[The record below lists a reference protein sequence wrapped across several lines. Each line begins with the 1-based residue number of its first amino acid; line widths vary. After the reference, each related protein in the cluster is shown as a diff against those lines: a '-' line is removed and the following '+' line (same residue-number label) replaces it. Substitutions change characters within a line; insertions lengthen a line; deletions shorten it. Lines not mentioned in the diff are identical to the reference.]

1 MASRPFLTTSI
12 SSGVSPVDIVLNCK
26 PKADPSA
33 LPHKPNITEWAVHAR
48 RTEHFGTLEK
58 HAPGPRG
65 RNDMSKLKAAP
76 RDEGLVCP
84 HDLNYRTLPDRSR
97 IEWGNARRHTSALR
111 PQYYKQIA

>member
-1 MASRPFLTTSI
+1 MAQPGLASRPILTTLI

-33 LPHKPNITEWAVHAR
+33 LPHRPDITEWAVHAG

-65 RNDMSKLKAAP
+65 RNDMSKLKTAP
-76 RDEGLVCP
+76 RDERLVPDDLVTPLPLAAAISRGVMQVVVGTASLGLF
-84 HDLNYRTLPDRSR
+84 
-97 IEWGNARRHTSALR
+97 E
-111 PQYYKQIA
+111 

>member
-1 MASRPFLTTSI
+1 MASRPILIKLI

-65 RNDMSKLKAAP
+65 RNDMSRLKTAP
-76 RDEGLVCP
+76 RDERLGSDELELP
-84 HDLNYRTLPDRSR
+84 HCLQPQP
-97 IEWGNARRHTSALR
+97 SAVG
-111 PQYYKQIA
+111 QYKQNA